1 MTTEYLTELIITQQQ
16 QSTNTLLFLSSNF
29 RNLNVIHQSNIE
41 YNIHSYRGNS
51 LVIQM
56 KNYNRGE
63 ILNLKAELNS
73 NGYNVSMMTLTS
85 SNYLYINIIDNQCL
99 TLQHDLN
106 SIDDTRLVNC
116 VNMAEYFNFTTIHSQ
131 LQTINNDRYAM
142 DTTEDELSSMFCGM
156 DIDC

>member
-16 QSTNTLLFLSSNF
+16 TNNNTLLFLSTNF

-41 YNIHSYRGNS
+41 YNIHNYRGNS

-73 NGYNVSMMTLTS
+73 NGYNVNMMTLTS
-85 SNYLYINIIDNQCL
+85 SNYLYVNIVDNQCL
-99 TLQHDLN
+99 TLQHNLN
-106 SIDDTRLVNC
+106 NLDNIFERLLYSSVKILKFPSKILLFVLINK
-116 VNMAEYFNFTTIHSQ
+116 TQ
-131 LQTINNDRYAM
+131 LKTQNSRNSLILL
-142 DTTEDELSSMFCGM
+142 EL
-156 DIDC
+156 DK

>member
-16 QSTNTLLFLSSNF
+16 QSNNTLLFLSSNF

-41 YNIHSYRGNS
+41 YNIHSFRTDS
-51 LVIQM
+51 LVIQV

-63 ILNLKAELNS
+63 ILNLKTELTS

-85 SNYLYINIIDNQCL
+85 SNYLYVNIVDNQCL
-99 TLQHDLN
+99 TFQHNLNDLT
-106 SIDDTRLVNC
+106 DERLLNC
-116 VNMAEYFNFTTIHSQ
+116 VNMADYFNFTTIHSQ
-131 LQTINNDRYAM
+131 LQTINNDRYTM